1 MGMDSVADKQLPLDV
16 HDQVNVTWGL
26 VVVVHVELVLWITDT
41 DTVCRINQII
51 LSALIPSFI
60 SINVNL
66 KK

>member
-1 MGMDSVADKQLPLDV
+1 MDSVAVKQLHLDV

-26 VVVVHVELVLWITDT
+26 VVVVHVELVLWTDT

-66 KK
+66 KN